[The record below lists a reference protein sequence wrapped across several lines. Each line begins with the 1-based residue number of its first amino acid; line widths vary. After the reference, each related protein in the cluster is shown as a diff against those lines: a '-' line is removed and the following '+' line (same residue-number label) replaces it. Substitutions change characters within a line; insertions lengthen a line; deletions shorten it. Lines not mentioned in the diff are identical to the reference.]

1 MDNHLNSHN
10 ILREKASKQTET
22 NEIEISNTKNKFY
35 KY

>member
-1 MDNHLNSHN
+1 MDNDLNSHN
-10 ILREKASKQTET
+10 ILREKTSEQTET